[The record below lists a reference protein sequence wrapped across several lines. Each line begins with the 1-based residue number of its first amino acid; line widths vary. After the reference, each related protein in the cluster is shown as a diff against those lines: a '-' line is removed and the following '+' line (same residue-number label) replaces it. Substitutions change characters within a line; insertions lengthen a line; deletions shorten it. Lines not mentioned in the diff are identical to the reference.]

1 MNKSSHKPIFEQ
13 KKGPLN
19 PPYKPPQK
27 QEQANAAAPSQP
39 QGAGRSI
46 SINTPEMIKKIELH
60 ILGKDSQVGPFS
72 GYNSTVQS
80 NTSLSS
86 SRVYENPK
94 ENPLLTSFVKEL
106 VSYEVNERYKILIE
120 RNQKLEEQL
129 KTSHKRL
136 EQLETS
142 FQSQQ
147 ELQSQG
153 NNTIMD
159 ISDIHSVIG
168 NNQQIEELTQNYTN
182 IKQNVEN
189 LKKQFDE
196 DIKQQVVSTLDNIQQ
211 KDSKMSQILEQM
223 NQKYENKL
231 MLIEQQIKV
240 FSQGSGSN
248 DKVDGVDEM
257 TIKRLEAEQLQVQSE
272 LKQLKQLLEAHQNEQ
287 IQTISQTLDEKLKN
301 VNKEFEKLNK
311 SIADMKQDIDSSIQ
325 ERSLNTSVLK
335 DQTDYQKQIELLQ
348 KSIQEL
354 SLQKQ
359 APVASDLERE
369 NKDLREKFFKYQ
381 RETSTQIEELRRLI
395 LSNPQMMME
404 ASKGSFRR
412 QATYGEEYGGVYD
425 GSNFQIYQDYKNR
438 QQSSDNDLVEIDTY
452 GSMMNSKISNQGDF
466 EYKMQN
472 NNKDYEYEMQRSIT
486 FGGQN
491 NEDKNKLNQ
500 NQDQEWLQKYKQ
512 HEENV
517 EELINKFSS
526 NAFEVDVNNDKPQQI
541 SGNQTNPN
549 LIPKTNDD
557 LSLRSKQL
565 SHDMPDR
572 KQQDDIGGEVKSSFD
587 DMKINYDGIQTFIN
601 NYQKQDTNQANLP
614 QETESEYEV
623 QPSQSQQDLPHEL
636 LQSEVSLTSGTSH
649 EQILNSLGYKEQ
661 SVESGDNQVDIKM
674 TQSTVT
680 NNQPQIKNSTQSQP
694 INEIIEEE
702 EQGETFVFDTK
713 SKKFNNISPLSSP
726 QKMTASQAMRK
737 SQELKKDQLIEVNVH
752 DLSFKDE
759 DNKQIYESLCGSH
772 KNIPLIDEQ
781 EIRETSSQKT
791 NDIGDSQKSLDQR
804 SSSRDLAYSIIVT
817 QPPEQESLK
826 SKQENLQ
833 NSQKE
838 GSVQTQENK
847 EQANLRDSQE
857 KQKPQSVKSVPHP
870 AKADDTVDD
879 DEIQG
884 EDDELE
890 ESNKKVNETDSQI
903 QQNQEQ
909 QDQQFVVE
917 NRAEYVLSSNVQ
929 QVNEERESLQTDT
942 QSQDQAPQAQYEEEE
957 EVVYQLDENGYLMDE
972 KGNYIL
978 GDDGEMVKLGD
989 DDIQYLR
996 QTNMLEEF

>member
-1 MNKSSHKPIFEQ
+1 MNKLSHKPIFEQ
-13 KKGPLN
+13 KKTLQNSPF
-19 PPYKPPQK
+19 KPPQR
-27 QEQANAAAPSQP
+27 QEQANSAAPSYP

-46 SINTPEMIKKIELH
+46 NINTPEMIKKIELN

-86 SRVYENPK
+86 SRAYENPK

-106 VSYEVNERYKILIE
+106 VQYEVNERYKILIE
-120 RNQKLEEQL
+120 RNQKLEEQV

-159 ISDIHSVIG
+159 ISEIHSAIG

-196 DIKQQVVSTLDNIQQ
+196 DIKQQVVNTLDNIQQ

-231 MLIEQQIKV
+231 LLIDQQIKV
-240 FSQGSGSN
+240 FSKGSGSN

-257 TIKRLEAEQLQVQSE
+257 TIKRLEAEQLKVQSE
-272 LKQLKQLLEAHQNEQ
+272 LKQLKQLIETHQNQ
-287 IQTISQTLDEKLKN
+287 QMQTISQTFDNKLKN
-301 VNKEFEKLNK
+301 INKEFEKLNK
-311 SIADMKQDIDSSIQ
+311 SIFDLKQDIGSSIQ
-325 ERSLNTSVLK
+325 ERSLNASILK

-359 APVASDLERE
+359 TPASDLERE
-369 NKDLREKFFKYQ
+369 NKDLKEKFFKYQ

-412 QATYGEEYGGVYD
+412 QATYGDEIGGVYD
-425 GSNFQIYQDYKNR
+425 GSNFQIYQEYKNR

-452 GSMMNSKISNQGDF
+452 GSMMNSKVSNQGDF

-472 NNKDYEYEMQRSIT
+472 SNKDYEYEMQRSIT

-491 NEDKNKLNQ
+491 NEDNNKQNQ
-500 NQDQEWLQKYKQ
+500 NQDQEWLKKYKQ

-526 NAFEVDVNNDKPQQI
+526 NSFEVDLNNDKPQQI
-541 SGNQTNPN
+541 SGNQTNPY
-549 LIPKTNDD
+549 LIPKSTDD
-557 LSLRSKQL
+557 ISLKTKQL
-565 SHDMPDR
+565 SQEIHER
-572 KQQDDIGGEVKSSFD
+572 KNQDEFGGEVKSSFD
-587 DMKINYDGIQTFIN
+587 DMKINYDGIQTFID
-601 NYQKQDTNQANLP
+601 NYKNQDSNLANLP
-614 QETESEYEV
+614 KETENEYEV
-623 QPSQSQQDLPHEL
+623 KASQSQQDLPHEL
-636 LQSEVSLTSGTSH
+636 LRSEVSLTSGTSH
-649 EQILNSLGYKEQ
+649 EQILNSLGYREQ
-661 SVESGDNQVDIKM
+661 SLESEDQVDIKM
-674 TQSTVT
+674 TQSTIS
-680 NNQPQIKNSTQSQP
+680 NNQSQAKNATQSQP

-702 EQGETFVFDTK
+702 EEQGETFTYDAK
-713 SKKFNNISPLSSP
+713 SKKFNNISPLKSP
-726 QKMTASQAMRK
+726 QKMTASQTMRK
-737 SQELKKDQLIEVNVH
+737 SQELKNDQLIEVNVH

-772 KNIPLIDEQ
+772 KSIPLIDEQ
-781 EIRETSSQKT
+781 EIKETSSQKT
-791 NDIGDSQKSLDQR
+791 YDISESQKMLDQR

-817 QPPEQESLK
+817 QPPEIESK
-826 SKQENLQ
+826 KAKQEDQQ
-833 NSQKE
+833 NAQKE
-838 GSVQTQENK
+838 GDIKT
-847 EQANLRDSQE
+847 LRESQE
-857 KQKPQSVKSVPHP
+857 KQKPQSIISAPHP
-870 AKADDTVDD
+870 AKADDTIDD

-884 EDDELE
+884 EKDELE
-890 ESNKKVNETDSQI
+890 ESNKKVNDTDSQI
-903 QQNQEQ
+903 QNNQEQ
-909 QDQQFVVE
+909 QDNQFVVE

-929 QVNEERESLQTDT
+929 QGIEERESLQTDT

-996 QTNMLEEF
+996 QTNMLEEY

>member
-13 KKGPLN
+13 KKVPQN
-19 PPYKPPQK
+19 PPFKPPQK
-27 QEQANAAAPSQP
+27 QEQANPAAPSQP
-39 QGAGRSI
+39 QGGGRSI
-46 SINTPEMIKKIELH
+46 NINTPEMIKKIELH

-94 ENPLLTSFVKEL
+94 ENPLLASFVKEL

-159 ISDIHSVIG
+159 ISEIHSVIG

-189 LKKQFDE
+189 LKKQLDE
-196 DIKQQVVSTLDNIQQ
+196 DIKQQVVTTLDNIQQ

-231 MLIEQQIKV
+231 QLIEQQIKV
-240 FSQGSGSN
+240 FSQGNGSN

-272 LKQLKQLLEAHQNEQ
+272 LKQLKQLLEAHQQEQ
-287 IQTISQTLDEKLKN
+287 IQIINQNFDEKLKN
-301 VNKEFEKLNK
+301 INKEFEKLNK
-311 SIADMKQDIDSSIQ
+311 SITDMKQDIDSSIQ
-325 ERSLNTSVLK
+325 ERSLNTSILK
-335 DQTDYQKQIELLQ
+335 DQTDYQKQIEILQ

-359 APVASDLERE
+359 APTSELERE
-369 NKDLREKFFKYQ
+369 NKDLKEKFFKYQ

-425 GSNFQIYQDYKNR
+425 GSNFQMYQDFKNR

-452 GSMMNSKISNQGDF
+452 GSMMNSKVSNQGDF

-472 NNKDYEYEMQRSIT
+472 NNKDLEYEMQRSIT

-491 NEDKNKLNQ
+491 NEDKNKQNQ

-526 NAFEVDVNNDKPQQI
+526 NTFEVDENNDKPQQV
-541 SGNQTNPN
+541 SGNKTNPN
-549 LIPKTNDD
+549 LIPKNTDD
-557 LSLRSKQL
+557 ISLRTKQL
-565 SHDMPDR
+565 SQEMPER
-572 KQQDDIGGEVKSSFD
+572 KKQDDIGGDVKASFD
-587 DMKINYDGIQTFIN
+587 DMKINYDGIQSFID
-601 NYQKQDTNQANLP
+601 NYQKQDSKLANLP
-614 QETESEYEV
+614 KETESQYEV
-623 QPSQSQQDLPHEL
+623 QQSQNQQDLPHEL

-661 SVESGDNQVDIKM
+661 SEESNDNQVDIKM
-674 TQSTVT
+674 TQSTVS
-680 NNQPQIKNSTQSQP
+680 NNQPQIKISTQSQP

-713 SKKFNNISPLSSP
+713 SKKFNNISPLTSP

-772 KNIPLIDEQ
+772 KNIPLLDDQ
-781 EIRETSSQKT
+781 EIKETSSQKT

-817 QPPEQESLK
+817 QPPDQESIK
-826 SKQENLQ
+826 IKQENQQ
-833 NSQKE
+833 NTQKE
-838 GSVQTQENK
+838 EPIQAQENQGQSNLK
-847 EQANLRDSQE
+847 ESQE
-857 KQKPQSVKSVPHP
+857 KQKPQSIVSAPHP
-870 AKADDTVDD
+870 AKADDTIDD

-890 ESNKKVNETDSQI
+890 QSNKKVNETDSQI
-903 QQNQEQ
+903 QENQEQ
-909 QDQQFVVE
+909 PDQQFFVE

-929 QVNEERESLQTDT
+929 QGNEERESLQADT
-942 QSQDQAPQAQYEEEE
+942 QSQDQGPQVQYEEEE
-957 EVVYQLDENGYLMDE
+957 EVVYQLDENGFLMDE